1 MEKNNIKCPN
11 CGHEFPVENAL
22 FSQAEEKLKQ
32 EYEKKINIQI
42 EAIQKQKM
50 QMAEEKGALEKKI
63 AEHEDIIKK
72 EVSNKLEQEKIKIRE
87 EASEEVEERMKQL
100 LEENEKR
107 KTENKALKQREIDLL
122 KKEQDLKEQ
131 QEEIELEMQKK
142 LLEKQEEIAGEI
154 RRKEQEKTELKL
166 KEYEK
171 KLEDQKKLVEEMQ
184 RKAEQGSM
192 QMQGEVQELALEEIL
207 RSEFPFDSIEPV
219 EKGIKGADVI
229 QVVKNEFQQTCGRI
243 IYESKRT
250 KSFSEGWIEK
260 LKKDQRSI
268 GAEISVIVSEALP
281 KDMDKFGRKDGV
293 WICTFPESK
302 NVAFVLREML
312 LREYAVRSSVS
323 NVGGKMESLYD
334 YLTSEDFRQKVE
346 AIVEGFC
353 SLKNQIDNEKR
364 AMQRIW
370 KEREKQLEKVIDN
383 TIGMYGSI
391 RGIAGSAIGSV
402 PALELASGEM
412 EEDEA

>member
-1 MEKNNIKCPN
+1 
-11 CGHEFPVENAL
+11 
-22 FSQAEEKLKQ
+22 
-32 EYEKKINIQI
+32 
-42 EAIQKQKM
+42 
-50 QMAEEKGALEKKI
+50 
-63 AEHEDIIKK
+63 
-72 EVSNKLEQEKIKIRE
+72 EKIKIRE
-87 EASEEVEERMKQL
+87 EASEEVEERIKQL
-100 LEENEKR
+100 LEENERR
-107 KTENKALKQREIDLL
+107 KNENKALKQREIDLL
-122 KKEQDLKEQ
+122 KKEQDLKEK

-142 LLEKQEEIAGEI
+142 LLEKQEEIADEV
-154 RRKEQEKTELKL
+154 RKKEQEKTELKL

-207 RSEFPFDSIEPV
+207 KSEFPFDSIEPV

-229 QVVKNEFQQTCGRI
+229 QVVKNEFQQICGRI

-268 GAEISVIVSEALP
+268 GAEISVIVSESLP
-281 KDMDKFGRKDGV
+281 KDMVKFGRKDGV

-302 NVAFVLREML
+302 HVAFVLREML
-312 LREYAVRSSVS
+312 LREYMVRSSVS

-346 AIVEGFC
+346 GIVEGFS

-370 KEREKQLEKVIDN
+370 KEREKQLEKVIEN

-402 PALELASGEM
+402 PKLELACGEM
-412 EEDEA
+412 DEDQIS

>member
-1 MEKNNIKCPN
+1 
-11 CGHEFPVENAL
+11 
-22 FSQAEEKLKQ
+22 
-32 EYEKKINIQI
+32 
-42 EAIQKQKM
+42 
-50 QMAEEKGALEKKI
+50 
-63 AEHEDIIKK
+63 
-72 EVSNKLEQEKIKIRE
+72 
-87 EASEEVEERMKQL
+87 
-100 LEENEKR
+100 
-107 KTENKALKQREIDLL
+107 
-122 KKEQDLKEQ
+122 
-131 QEEIELEMQKK
+131 MQKK
-142 LLEKQEEIAGEI
+142 LLEKQEEIADEV
-154 RRKEQEKTELKL
+154 RKKEQEKTELKL

-207 RSEFPFDSIEPV
+207 KSEFPFDSIEPV

-229 QVVKNEFQQTCGRI
+229 QVVKNEFQQICGRI

-268 GAEISVIVSEALP
+268 GAEISVIVSESLP
-281 KDMDKFGRKDGV
+281 KDMVKFGRKDGV

-302 NVAFVLREML
+302 HVAFVLREML
-312 LREYAVRSSVS
+312 LREYMVRSSVS

-346 AIVEGFC
+346 AIVEGFS

-370 KEREKQLEKVIDN
+370 KEREKQLEKVIEN

-412 EEDEA
+412 DEDQIS